1 MAEIR
6 LELTPK
12 TRFDIIDVT
21 EHVNSEYEGFFA
33 EYNKT
38 LYCSHHT
45 TAGYFEQSLCDKLDH
60 NSDSVKSF
68 LHPFQELFPPR
79 ADYNHDKIH
88 LRSELTDEQK
98 LTEPLN
104 GDSHLTYIS
113 SGLENCVTYH
123 NTPNTPVYFIDLDGV
138 CDGRA
143 RQRKTTIYGYNRE
156 ECVGIVPLSIPVSGH
171 RIDSVNLRDPRL
183 GIFEQLEEQVHK
195 HGINRG
201 RIEIV
206 LAPEEDHVAL
216 TVNEF
221 ETLLMQNDVADIL
234 SNPMR
239 FMAQK
244 SWNMLRDPKTVPIK
258 MLNYAKYDLV
268 HVVNKTLDKLNM
280 SSSMVGKGI
289 QNVLANKAAKALR
302 MKRVVSFLVTQG
314 TSSDK
319 PGIVSGTYQ
328 SPILIQWNSKSNN
341 VRRLEA
347 AIYRFI

>member
-1 MAEIR
+1 MAEIQ

-12 TRFDIIDVT
+12 SRFDIIDVT
-21 EHVNSEYEGFFA
+21 KHIETQHDNFFA
-33 EYNKT
+33 EYNKAV
-38 LYCSHHT
+38 YCSYHT
-45 TAGYFEQSLCDKLDH
+45 TAGYLEQSLCDKLDH
-60 NSDSVKSF
+60 NSDSVKNF
-68 LHPFQELFPPR
+68 LSPFQELFPPR
-79 ADYNHDKIH
+79 ANYRHDNML
-88 LRSELTDEQK
+88 LRSELTEEQK
-98 LTEPLN
+98 LVEPLN

-113 SGLENCVTYH
+113 SGLENCVTYL
-123 NTPNTPVYFIDLDGV
+123 NKPNTPVYFIDLDGV

-143 RQRKTTIYGYNRE
+143 RTRKTTIYGYNSE
-156 ECVGIVPLSIPVSGH
+156 ELVSIVPMSIPVSGH

-183 GIFEQLEEQVHK
+183 GIFEQLQETVQQY
-195 HGINRG
+195 GIERG

-221 ETLLMQNDVADIL
+221 ETLLMQYDVADIL

-244 SWNMLRDPKTVPIK
+244 SWNMLRDPKTVPMK

-268 HVVNKTLDKLNM
+268 HIVNKTLDKLNM
-280 SSSMVGKGI
+280 SSSMVGRGI
-289 QNVLANKAAKALR
+289 QRLLANKAAKALR
-302 MKRVVSFLVTQG
+302 MKRVVSLLVSEAPGQQ
-314 TSSDK
+314 K

-328 SPILIQWNSKSNN
+328 SPIMIQWHAKPNN
-341 VRRLEA
+341 TRRLEA

>member
-21 EHVNSEYEGFFA
+21 KHIDSHHEGFFA
-33 EYNKT
+33 EYDKAI
-38 LYCSHHT
+38 YCSYHT
-45 TAGYFEQSLCDKLDH
+45 TAGYLDQSLCDKLNH
-60 NSDSVKSF
+60 NSDSVKNYLS
-68 LHPFQELFPPR
+68 PFQELFPPS
-79 ADYNHDKIH
+79 ADYYHDKIH

-113 SGLENCVTYH
+113 SGLENCVTYL
-123 NTPNTPVYFIDLDGV
+123 NQPNTPVYFIDLDGV

-143 RQRKTTIYGYNRE
+143 RQRKTTVFGYNRE
-156 ECVGIVPLSIPVSGH
+156 ELVSIVPLSIPVSGH
-171 RIDSVNLRDPRL
+171 RIDSVNLRDPKL
-183 GIFEQLEEQVHK
+183 GIFEQLQEQVKK
-195 HGINRG
+195 HGIERG

-206 LAPEEDHVAL
+206 LAPEEDHAAL

-221 ETLLMQNDVADIL
+221 ETLLMQYDVADIL
-234 SNPMR
+234 GNPMR

-244 SWNMLRDPKTVPIK
+244 GWNMIRDPKTVPMK

-268 HVVNKTLDKLNM
+268 HVVNKTLDKLHLRK
-280 SSSMVGKGI
+280 SMVGRGI
-289 QNVLANKAAKALR
+289 QSVLANKAAKALR
-302 MKRVVSFLVTQG
+302 MKRVVRLLVADAPNSEG
-314 TSSDK
+314 
-319 PGIVSGTYQ
+319 PAIVSGTYQ
-328 SPILIQWNSKSNN
+328 SPILIQWHSKSTNQ
-341 VRRLEA
+341 RRLEA